1 MRLLH
6 AMAVAF
12 SDDGVEVRNGQD
24 RGAWGHACSAPG
36 ECGGEEEVHRSHVGA
51 VRTPH
56 KVEAY
61 GVLHAVEEAE
71 GAARHRRERL
81 AHKSRPIHRRCPH
94 VPGCLPVPRTGP
106 QSPDSVCQGGE

>member
-12 SDDGVEVRNGQD
+12 SDDEGAVRNGQD
-24 RGAWGHACSAPG
+24 HGAWGHACSAPG
-36 ECGGEEEVHRSHVGA
+36 GYGGEEEVRRSHVGE

-56 KVEAY
+56 KVEAC

-71 GAARHRRERL
+71 GAA
-81 AHKSRPIHRRCPH
+81 
-94 VPGCLPVPRTGP
+94 
-106 QSPDSVCQGGE
+106 